1 MWTRR
6 FRPTLLHRH
15 RMLLSTKELDHR
27 NKLEDSHLQSKPP
40 SSPSVFVD
48 CLKSFY
54 SVFFSRSFQKRKAS
68 CSFKLSN
75 FLFVPSF
82 FFLFPFAYLLFS
94 FFLSFPFSLTHR
106 FILDGFPRTTP
117 QAAKLDEMLA
127 SKKQELDHAI
137 ELKVA
142 DSLLISRI
150 TGRLIHPASGRSY
163 HKEFR

>member
-6 FRPTLLHRH
+6 FRPTLLQRH
-15 RMLLSTKELDHR
+15 RSLLSTKELDQR
-27 NKLEDSHLQSKPP
+27 KKAGRSSFSIQDSKFSVDLCKLPQEFLFCFLLSLFPKE
-40 SSPSVFVD
+40 
-48 CLKSFY
+48 
-54 SVFFSRSFQKRKAS
+54 KAS
-68 CSFKLSN
+68 CSLNSLISS
-75 FLFVPSF
+75 LFHHS
-82 FFLFPFAYLLFS
+82 FS
-94 FFLSFPFSLTHR
+94 FTFCLSSFLFLSFIPFSLTHR